1 MRHNEKPIRGP
12 WRAEYYATVGYGV
25 DQNMVPTEPIKK
37 WRAYNRP
44 HYHIHSGEKYAFE
57 YLAPNLK
64 EANKDQGHA
73 DHGFTLR
80 MRNTETGDIIMA
92 AVL

>member
-1 MRHNEKPIRGP
+1 MR
-12 WRAEYYATVGYGV
+12 VG
-25 DQNMVPTEPIKK
+25 EPIYR
-37 WRAYNRP
+37 WRGYNRP
-44 HYHIHSGEKYAFE
+44 HHHIHSGDKYAFE

-64 EANKDQGHA
+64 AANLDQGHA
-73 DHGFTLR
+73 DSAKILR